1 MRRGS
6 ATLAWLLALA
16 LIGLSLL
23 AFLAPAAHAQHVR
36 PDTAAPV
43 LDTGTNNLV
52 AGFRVVTQDED
63 EPVARFYLFYS
74 ETCPHCH
81 EIMDNYLPTVYEK
94 YGDQVEYK
102 YFDINEDTETYL
114 TMLALEQMLGLPEDR
129 QGYVPALVIGDKVMV
144 GGSEIPEQL
153 EAAIDEY
160 LAQGGVDFVP
170 LDDLPEVVL
179 PTPAPTVQILVAF
192 DNTHPDFETLN
203 GLITSLGQEY
213 QTGLQAYALDLSQ
226 EQSAEILAQI
236 NAGLGID
243 PPPDGTPQV
252 LIGRTML
259 VGLAEIESQLPDLVA
274 KYYEEGGLTLP
285 SLEELT
291 GATPADTVA
300 PTEENTPEATGESTA
315 APTAS
320 PAADKP
326 IYLAYFEQAGCQECA
341 RTTYDLRVIQDQY
354 PQVQV
359 EQFPIE
365 EAENKALNEWLSE
378 KIGIPEENRLATP
391 MVIVGDDYLI
401 GTDATLNN
409 MLALVSKYE
418 ETGAERTWEDF
429 DPDEAGQSIIDR
441 FQSFGVATV
450 LVAGLIDG
458 LNPCAFAT
466 LVFFISYLTF
476 TGRRGKDILFVGLS
490 FTLGVFITYLLVGL
504 GLLTVVQ
511 SLGIFSAL
519 GKWLYLLT
527 ALLCIVL
534 AMLTFRDYG
543 KARQGQTSEMTLKL
557 PMSLRRRINK
567 VIRESSQVRAFVAMA
582 FVTGFVVSLIELAC
596 TGQVYLPTI
605 VYVMSQP
612 DLAGQAFL
620 YLVLY
625 CLMFILPLIVVFLL
639 SYFGTTSEQLGRF
652 VNRHTATIKLIT
664 GLVFVGL
671 ALWMTWAM
679 APLFGIQPPLTWVLM
694 GVVVIVIVVGAF
706 LLQKYW
712 REAPAGKTRQRRS
725 RA

>member
-43 LDTGTNNLV
+43 LDTGTNDLV

-694 GVVVIVIVVGAF
+694 GVVVIVIVVGVF

>member
-43 LDTGTNNLV
+43 LDTGTNDLV

-694 GVVVIVIVVGAF
+694 GVVVIVIVLGVF

>member
-43 LDTGTNNLV
+43 LDTGTNDLV

>member
-23 AFLAPAAHAQHVR
+23 AFLAPAAHAQHVS

-43 LDTGTNNLV
+43 LDTGTNDLV

-94 YGDQVEYK
+94 YGDQVEYQ

-409 MLALVSKYE
+409 MLALVGKYE

-694 GVVVIVIVVGAF
+694 GVVVIVIVVGVF